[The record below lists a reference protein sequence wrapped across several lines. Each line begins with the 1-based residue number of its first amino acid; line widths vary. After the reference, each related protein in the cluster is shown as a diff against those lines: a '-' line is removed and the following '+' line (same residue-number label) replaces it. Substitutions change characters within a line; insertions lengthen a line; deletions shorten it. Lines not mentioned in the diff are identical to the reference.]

1 MEGSCREIEGSV
13 AAVEGSCVE
22 MWTSFLEIV
31 GSFAEIVGSF
41 AEIEKV
47 SNSSCIR
54 SLFAMC
60 DVCEDSL
67 ALEGAALSWWLAR
80 QVHPMCSSVAD
91 FCLR

>member
-13 AAVEGSCVE
+13 AAVEGSCAE
-22 MWTSFLEIV
+22 MWT
-31 GSFAEIVGSF
+31 SFAEIVGSF